1 MQKSMRAAA
10 SNFIV
15 PRKVPVYSCAE
26 KTLVGRILRFLCN
39 AGAGRRFPC
48 VVLTGLLMLGAAANG
63 AAQPVQ
69 KQVLV
74 LQSVDRGNI
83 VVDHFT
89 TNFHV
94 ELDQRAEQPVNFVQV
109 VVGPIGSVGAP
120 ERAFVDFIGSTFADG
135 SKPDLIVAV
144 SGPASIFA
152 RKYRKQLFPD
162 TPLLFAAVDE
172 RYLRAAP
179 LGENETAVASA
190 NDFPRLIDDI
200 LQVLPQTRQVFVVAG
215 TGQLGQFW
223 RRELEEPFS
232 RFRDRLTFE
241 WLDNLSLSE
250 MLRRCASLP
259 DNSAIFYL
267 TYGTDAAGAAY
278 ADERVLAD
286 LRSTANAPVFG
297 GQSVYLGA
305 GVVGGTMLSV
315 DTLARNTADV
325 ALRLLNGAPPG
336 NINVPP
342 QPPGQ
347 PIFDWRELRRW
358 GIPESRLP
366 PGSSVRYRAPS
377 LWRAYRGT
385 VLTAAGVVALQSLL
399 IVGLVYQRR
408 ARQRAESES
417 RRNLALAADAS
428 RRETMSALT
437 SSIGHELGQP
447 LGSIMHNAQ
456 AGRMMISANRA
467 TPDAI
472 GEILSDIETQGARAT
487 QIIDRHRT
495 MLRSH
500 QLEKKPIDLYS
511 VINESLAFVAHD
523 MSARQ
528 VTAAVDLSSNRCV
541 ISGDPVLLQQVFVNL
556 MMNAMD
562 AMVETPPDRRHV
574 GISSEVRVS
583 DVDVSVRD
591 TGPGLPAHI
600 LDRLFTPF
608 VTTKARGLGIG
619 LTIVRSIVDAHGGT
633 IAARNNS
640 DGGATFTLTLRRSES
655 AAVVIAG
662 Q

>member
-1 MQKSMRAAA
+1 MNVAFAHFCSRDDRFFQDREAQGEGHRDRFAGLHSHGTTLRLESAQLCGNFVVTLREVWKREVACGAGVRRADGDTPNRHVNAWQRGTGLVDDGTDHLSHGLCRRGSGHA
-10 SNFIV
+10 EEHEGRSEQFHGSTQDA
-15 PRKVPVYSCAE
+15 VYSCAE
-26 KTLVGRILRFLCN
+26 KTLVGPILRFVCN
-39 AGAGRRFPC
+39 TGAGRRFPR
-48 VVLTGLLMLGAAANG
+48 VVLTGLLVLGAAANG

-120 ERAFVDFIGSTFADG
+120 ERAIVDFIVSTFAEG
-135 SKPDLIVAV
+135 PKPDLIVAM

-152 RKYRKQLFPD
+152 RKYRQQLFPD

-241 WLDNLSLSE
+241 WLDNLSLPE

-286 LRSTANAPVFG
+286 LRATANAPVFG
-297 GQSVYLGA
+297 GQSVHLGA
-305 GVVGGTMLSV
+305 GVVGGTMLSI

-336 NINVPP
+336 SISVPP
-342 QPPGQ
+342 QRPDQ
-347 PIFDWRELRRW
+347 PIFDWRELQRW

-366 PGSSVRYRAPS
+366 PGSVVRYRAPS
-377 LWRAYRGT
+377 LWQRIQGHGAERR
-385 VLTAAGVVALQSLL
+385 
-399 IVGLVYQRR
+399 RR
-408 ARQRAESES
+408 A
-417 RRNLALAADAS
+417 
-428 RRETMSALT
+428 
-437 SSIGHELGQP
+437 
-447 LGSIMHNAQ
+447 
-456 AGRMMISANRA
+456 GR
-467 TPDAI
+467 
-472 GEILSDIETQGARAT
+472 
-487 QIIDRHRT
+487 
-495 MLRSH
+495 
-500 QLEKKPIDLYS
+500 PI
-511 VINESLAFVAHD
+511 A
-523 MSARQ
+523 
-528 VTAAVDLSSNRCV
+528 
-541 ISGDPVLLQQVFVNL
+541 
-556 MMNAMD
+556 
-562 AMVETPPDRRHV
+562 PDRRAPLSAPRTPKGRDREPEEPGARRRRQSPPDDV
-574 GISSEVRVS
+574 GADE
-583 DVDVSVRD
+583 
-591 TGPGLPAHI
+591 
-600 LDRLFTPF
+600 LDCP
-608 VTTKARGLGIG
+608 
-619 LTIVRSIVDAHGGT
+619 
-633 IAARNNS
+633 
-640 DGGATFTLTLRRSES
+640 
-655 AAVVIAG
+655 
-662 Q
+662 

>member
-1 MQKSMRAAA
+1 
-10 SNFIV
+10 
-15 PRKVPVYSCAE
+15 
-26 KTLVGRILRFLCN
+26 
-39 AGAGRRFPC
+39 
-48 VVLTGLLMLGAAANG
+48 MLGAAANE
-63 AAQPVQ
+63 AAQPLQ

-120 ERAFVDFIGSTFADG
+120 ERALVDFIGFTFADG
-135 SKPDLIVAV
+135 PKPDLIVAV

-162 TPLLFAAVDE
+162 TPLLFAAIDE

-250 MLRRCASLP
+250 MLRRSASLP

-278 ADERVLAD
+278 ADDRVLAD

-297 GQSVYLGA
+297 GQSVHLGA

-315 DTLARNTADV
+315 DTLARTTADV

-342 QPPGQ
+342 QPPDQ
-347 PIFDWRELRRW
+347 PIFDWRELRKWR
-358 GIPESRLP
+358 IPESRLP

-377 LWRAYRGT
+377 LWAERRGT
-385 VLTAAGVVALQSLL
+385 VLIAAGVVALQSLL

-408 ARQRAESES
+408 ARQRAESDS

-428 RRETMSALT
+428 RRQTISALT

-447 LGSIMHNAQ
+447 LGSIMYNAQ
-456 AGRMMISANRA
+456 ALQMMVATNRA
-467 TPDAI
+467 TTSETI
-472 GEILSDIETQGARAT
+472 GEILSDIQTQGVRAT

-495 MLRSH
+495 MLRSR
-500 QLEKKPIDLYS
+500 QLEKKPIDLHA
-511 VINESLAFVAHD
+511 VITETLALVAHD

-528 VTAAVDLSSNRCV
+528 VEATVDLPSNRCV
-541 ISGDPVLLQQVFVNL
+541 INGDQVLLQQVFVNL
-556 MMNAMD
+556 ITNAMD
-562 AMVETPPDRRHV
+562 AMAETSPARRHV
-574 GISSEVRVS
+574 TISSHVRAA

-591 TGPGLPAHI
+591 TGPGVPAHI
-600 LDRLFTPF
+600 LEKLFTPF

-633 IAARNNS
+633 IVALNHP
-640 DGGATFTLTLRRSES
+640 DGGATFTVTLRCS
-655 AAVVIAG
+655 AAASVADALH
-662 Q
+662 